1 MKMTN
6 GQLPFL
12 GSLFGLARFTVSVP
26 LLLALVA
33 CVTPTSDAAA
43 LQRAIAEV
51 PGVYRIEADG
61 ARARYS
67 SLARLNEIVSHKPPE
82 TALRE
87 LIDCLDDTTPSRSTY
102 AGKAVPV
109 GVICY
114 EAISVLAYHEPVDAD
129 GDIAPHWPGDVPPT
143 ATVEELQAAER
154 AWRRVLKD
162 KTYIFL

>member
-1 MKMTN
+1 MFA
-6 GQLPFL
+6 L
-12 GSLFGLARFTVSVP
+12 SRFTVSAP

-51 PGVYRIEADG
+51 PGAYRIAADG
-61 ARARYS
+61 SRARYS
-67 SLARLNEIVSHKPPE
+67 SLARLNEIVSRQPPE

-87 LIDCLDDTTPSRSTY
+87 LVDCLDDSTPSRSTY
-102 AGKAVPV
+102 AGKTVPV

-114 EAISVLAYHEPVDAD
+114 EAITVLAYHEPVDAD

-143 ATVEELQAAER
+143 ATVEELEAAER
-154 AWRRVLKD
+154 AWRQVLKD
-162 KTYIFL
+162 KTYNFL